1 MNDRKERENKKIIIR
16 LPNWI
21 GDAVMATPFLH
32 AARVVFPEA
41 HITLAGRKRVM
52 EILLHFP
59 GFEERWEIDSLTM
72 RSLVRKVRA
81 GGFDMGFLLTNSFRS
96 ALVFFLGR
104 VKDRIGYALDFRRIF
119 LNHPLAP
126 RGEILNLSMVDYYLN
141 LLLGYTD
148 LTRIERV
155 MKLYPSEQ
163 EREKAN
169 SLLLRSGWDGASR
182 LAGIN
187 PFSYQWV
194 TKRWFPERFAEVADR
209 LTEQYHVHCVFV
221 GEEKDMAL
229 FEKIKGLCRNSLI
242 DLVGKAP
249 LPVIPALLE
258 KYSLFITNDSGLMH
272 VAAAMDTP
280 LVAIFGP
287 TDWRRT
293 APWSRRATLIRK
305 SQDHEPCMKPNC
317 SRNFACMA
325 EITPEDVLSAAAK
338 YLND

>member
-1 MNDRKERENKKIIIR
+1 MNDKKKKENKQIIIR

-32 AARVVFPEA
+32 SVRKVFPEA
-41 HITLAGRKRVM
+41 HIALAGRKKVM
-52 EILLHFP
+52 DILLHFP
-59 GFEERWEIDSLTM
+59 GFDERWEIDSLTT
-72 RSLVRKVRA
+72 RSLVRRVRT
-81 GGFDMGFLLTNSFRS
+81 GGFDAGFLLTNSFRS

-104 VKDRIGYALDFRRIF
+104 VKERIGYAKDFRRIF
-119 LNHPLAP
+119 LNHPLEP
-126 RGEILNLSMVDYYLN
+126 RGEIMKLSMVEYYLN
-141 LLLGYTD
+141 LLSGYTD
-148 LTRIERV
+148 LTKIERV
-155 MKLYPSEQ
+155 MKLYPSEE
-163 EREKAN
+163 EREQAY
-169 SLLLRSGWDGASR
+169 SLLLRNGWDGASR
-182 LAGIN
+182 LVGIN

-221 GEEKDMAL
+221 GEEKDLPL
-229 FEKIKGLCRNSLI
+229 FEKIKGLCRHSLI

-272 VAAAMDTP
+272 VACAMDTP

-293 APWSRRATLIRK
+293 APYSKRATLIRK
-305 SQDHEPCMKPNC
+305 AQDHEPCMRPEC
-317 SRNFACMA
+317 SRDFACMT
-325 EITPEDVLSAAAK
+325 EIMPDDVLSGAAK